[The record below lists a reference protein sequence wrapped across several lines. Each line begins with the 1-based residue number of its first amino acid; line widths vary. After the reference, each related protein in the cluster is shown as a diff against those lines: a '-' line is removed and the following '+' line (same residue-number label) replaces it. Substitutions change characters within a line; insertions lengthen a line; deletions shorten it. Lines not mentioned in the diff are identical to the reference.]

1 MLLDRHYSDT
11 FISLSAISG
20 INSNSYSQTIEHG
33 KLNINTA
40 SAQELMEL
48 PGIGEVIANR
58 IIAHRQKFGPF
69 SSVDDLLLIK
79 GIGEARLNKIKDYI
93 TIGD

>member
-1 MLLDRHYSDT
+1 
-11 FISLSAISG
+11 
-20 INSNSYSQTIEHG
+20 
-33 KLNINTA
+33 
-40 SAQELMEL
+40 MEL